1 MLFSSKPM
9 RLQRRL
15 YLVLLVLVST
25 SAFGQNGIIKGR
37 VFNEKNNEP
46 VPFANIVIQG
56 TTTGASSD
64 LDGNYSIENLK
75 PDLYNIEVTYI
86 GFKKKSIVEIQV
98 FNNKPALVDIALQE
112 DIKALDEVKI
122 IAPSFKKTDES
133 PLSLR
138 TIGVSEIERNPGGN
152 RDISKVIQSLPGV
165 ASGVSF
171 RNDII
176 IRGGAPNENRFYLD
190 GIEVPNINHFAT
202 QGSSGGPVGM
212 INVNFI
218 REVDFY
224 SGAFPAARGNALSS
238 VFEFRQKDP
247 RTDRVGGNF
256 TLGSSDFGLTLEGPI
271 GKKQSFMFSA
281 RRSYLQFLFKALQ
294 LPFLPTY
301 NDFQMKYKIKVNEKN
316 EINIIGLGAI
326 DDFVL
331 NKEANET
338 EEQRYILEVIPV
350 STQWNYTIGASWK
363 NFRENGYSLLVAS
376 RNHLNNE
383 AVKYRGN
390 DESTD
395 DNLLLK
401 YVSQEAENKLR
412 FENNYIKNGYR
423 LNYGVAYEFAQ
434 YTNTTYNK
442 FTLPDGT
449 VTEKDFD
456 SELSFHKYGLFAQLG
471 KKYFEER
478 LSLSLGFRLDGNTY
492 SAQMDNPLKQFS
504 PRFSASYSINEK
516 FAVNF
521 NTGRYYQL
529 PAYTV
534 LGFRNNNNEL
544 VNKAN
549 KVTYIMADHIVGGV
563 EYNSR
568 NNAKITVE
576 GFYKVYRN
584 YPFLLKDSISLA
596 NLGADFGVIGNEG
609 VTSTSNGRSY
619 GFELLAQQK
628 LFKGFYGIIAYTFV
642 RSEFEDR
649 NGKFVVSAWDNQ
661 HIVALTGGKKFK
673 RNWEVGVKWRF
684 LGGAPYTPYN
694 LSTTSLKTVWDVNR
708 QGVFDYSQL
717 NTLRFKPVHQL
728 DLRVDKKYFFK
739 KWALNIYLDIQN
751 VYNFQAELQPN
762 VNVVTNAD
770 GTIAEVPNDATRYQV
785 KQIPNTSGTLIP
797 SIGII
802 IEL

>member
-1 MLFSSKPM
+1 MRKARLLFILIGFPYFSFA
-9 RLQRRL
+9 Q
-15 YLVLLVLVST
+15 T
-25 SAFGQNGIIKGR
+25 GIIKGR
-37 VFNEKNNEP
+37 VFNEKNNEA

-56 TTTGASSD
+56 TTTGTISD
-64 LDGNYSIENLK
+64 IDGNYSIQNLK
-75 PDLYNIEVTYI
+75 PDLYNIEVSYI
-86 GFKKKSIVEIQV
+86 GFRKKTIVEIQV
-98 FNNKPALVDIALQE
+98 FNNKPALVDVSLQE
-112 DIKALDEVKI
+112 DVKALNEVKI
-122 IAPSFKKTDES
+122 IAPSFTKTEES

-224 SGAFPAARGNALSS
+224 SGAFPVARGNSLSS

-247 RTDRVGGNF
+247 RTDRIGGNF
-256 TLGSSDFGLTLEGPI
+256 TLGSSDLGLTLEGPA

-301 NDFQMKYKIKVNEKN
+301 NDFQLKYKIKADEKN
-316 EINIIGLGAI
+316 EINIIGLGTI

-338 EEQRYILEVIPV
+338 EEQRYILELIPV

-363 NFRENGYSLLVAS
+363 NFRENGYSFLVAS
-376 RNHLNNE
+376 RNQLSNK

-390 DESTD
+390 DESSEA
-395 DNLLLK
+395 NLLLK
-401 YVSQEAENKLR
+401 YTSQEIENKLR
-412 FENNYIKNGYR
+412 FENNFMKNGFR
-423 LNYGVAYEFAQ
+423 LNYGAGYEFVQ
-434 YTNTTYNK
+434 YLNSTFSR
-442 FTLPDGT
+442 FTLPDGSNAT
-449 VTEKDFD
+449 RDFS
-456 SELSFHKYGLFAQLG
+456 SELNFHKWSVFVQLG
-471 KKYFEER
+471 KKFFSER
-478 LSLSLGFRLDGNTY
+478 LSLSFGFRTDANSY
-492 SAQMDNPLKQFS
+492 SAEMNNLLEQFS

-516 FAVNF
+516 FAINF

-534 LGFRNNNNEL
+534 MGFRDNNGSL
-544 VNKAN
+544 VNKNN
-549 KVTYIMADHIVGGV
+549 KITYIIADHLVAGV
-563 EYNSR
+563 EYSSR
-568 NNAKITVE
+568 NNGKISVE

-584 YPFLLKDSISLA
+584 YPFLLTDSISLA

-609 VTSTSNGRSY
+609 VSSTSDGRSY
-619 GFELLAQQK
+619 GIEVLAQQK

-642 RSEFEDR
+642 RSEFENR
-649 NGKFVVSAWDNQ
+649 YNKLIPSAWDNR

-673 RNWEVGVKWRF
+673 RNWETGIKWRY

-694 LSTTSLKTVWDVNR
+694 LETTALKTVWDINR
-708 QGVFDYSQL
+708 QGVFDYSNL
-717 NTLRFKPVHQL
+717 NSLRLGSVHQL
-728 DLRVDKKYFFK
+728 DVRIDKKYFFK
-739 KWALNIYLDIQN
+739 KWALNIYLDVQN
-751 VYNFQAELQPN
+751 VYNFKAKLQPRID
-762 VNVVTNAD
+762 VVRDAKGNIEENPD
-770 GTIAEVPNDATRYQV
+770 DPSRYQIKSVPNT
-785 KQIPNTSGTLIP
+785 TGTVLP